1 MEYSEFLS
9 SVGQQTH
16 LDAYG
21 AEQAVRATLHTLS
34 ERLSKGQAR
43 DLLEELPAE
52 LKPIVFKQDDAEA
65 LTLEE
70 FVRRVADL
78 EGVDQHTAYRHARAV
93 FWTLGRAVP
102 EKEISDV
109 AAELPQEFAP
119 LLAEARGVYL
129 DVLPADDFLLRV
141 AERAHVDVDT
151 ARRAAEATLE
161 TLAERIAGGEVDDLL
176 AHLPLE
182 LHGPLHRVK
191 DDRRAAAKRMSLDD
205 FVEKIA
211 EREGTDRFTAF
222 PHAQAVFVT
231 LEDAVGQEFLDVRSQ
246 LPPEYA
252 ELMSAPG
259 SPPR

>member
-1 MEYSEFLS
+1 MEYRDFLS
-9 SVGQQTH
+9 SVEQQTH
-16 LDAYG
+16 LDPHG
-21 AEQAVRATLHTLS
+21 AEQAIRATLQTLA

-43 DLLEELPAE
+43 DLLAQLPAE
-52 LKPIVFKQDDAEA
+52 LKPVVYKEDDAETF
-65 LTLEE
+65 TLEE
-70 FVRRVADL
+70 FLRRVAER
-78 EGVDQHTAYRHARAV
+78 EGTGQDTAYRHARAV

-102 EKEISDV
+102 EKEVADV

-119 LLAEARGVYL
+119 LVAEAQGVFL

-141 AERAHVDVDT
+141 AERADVDVDT

-161 TLAERIAGGEVDDLL
+161 TLAERIAGGEVADLL
-176 AHLPLE
+176 AHLPVE

-231 LEDAVGQEFLDVRSQ
+231 LRDAVGEEFSDVRSQ

-252 ELMSAPG
+252 ELLDTPE
-259 SPPR
+259 

>member
-9 SVGQQTH
+9 SVGQQTR
-16 LDAYG
+16 LDPRR
-21 AEQAVRATLHTLS
+21 AEQATRATLATLS
-34 ERLSKGQAR
+34 ERLSRGQAW
-43 DLLEELPAE
+43 DLLEQLPAE
-52 LKPIVFKQDDAEA
+52 LKPTVYQEEDAEP
-65 LTLEE
+65 LTLEQ
-70 FVRRVADL
+70 FVGRVAER
-78 EGVDQHTAYRHARAV
+78 EGVDADTAYRHARAV
-93 FWTLGRAVP
+93 FWTLGRAVAD
-102 EKEISDV
+102 KEIADL

-119 LLAEARGVYL
+119 LVAEARGVFL

-141 AERAHVDVDT
+141 AERANVDVDT

-191 DDRRAAAKRMSLDD
+191 DDRRAEARRMSLDD

-231 LEDAVGQEFLDVRSQ
+231 LQDAVGEGEFSDVRSQ

-252 ELMSAPG
+252 ELLPG
-259 SPPR
+259 PR

>member
-1 MEYSEFLS
+1 MEYRDFLS
-9 SVGQQTH
+9 SVEQQTH
-16 LDAYG
+16 LDSPR
-21 AEQAVRATLHTLS
+21 AEQAVRATLQTLS

-43 DLLEELPAE
+43 DLLEHLPPE
-52 LKPIVFKQDDAEA
+52 LKPVVYKEDDAQA
-65 LTLEE
+65 FTLEE
-70 FVRRVADL
+70 FLRRVAAH
-78 EGVDQHTAYRHARAV
+78 EGTDDATAYRHARAV

-102 EKEISDV
+102 EKEIADV

-119 LLAEARGVYL
+119 LVAEARGVFL

-141 AERAHVDVDT
+141 AERADVDLDT

-161 TLAERIAGGEVDDLL
+161 TLAERIAGGEVEDLL

-191 DDRRAAAKRMSLDD
+191 DDRRAAAQRMSLDD
-205 FVEKIA
+205 FVERIA

-231 LEDAVGQEFLDVRSQ
+231 LQDAVGEEFSDVRSQ

-252 ELMSAPG
+252 ELLSG
-259 SPPR
+259 PPRS

>member
-9 SVGQQTH
+9 SVAQQTH
-16 LDAYG
+16 LDSRG
-21 AEQAVRATLHTLS
+21 AEQATRATLHTLS

-43 DLLEELPAE
+43 DLLGHLPAE
-52 LKPIVFKQDDAEA
+52 LKPVVHKEDDAEA
-65 LTLEE
+65 FTLDE
-70 FVRRVADL
+70 FVRRVAQR
-78 EGVDQHTAYRHARAV
+78 EGVDADTAYRHARAV

-102 EKEISDV
+102 EKEV
-109 AAELPQEFAP
+109 ADLASELPQEFAP
-119 LLAEARGVYL
+119 LVAEARGVFL

-141 AERAHVDVDT
+141 AERANVDVDT

-161 TLAERIAGGEVDDLL
+161 TLAERIAGGEVEDLL

-191 DDRRAAAKRMSLDD
+191 DDRRAEARRMSLDD

-231 LEDAVGQEFLDVRSQ
+231 LQDAVGQEFSDVRSQ
-246 LPPEYA
+246 LPPEYG
-252 ELMSAPG
+252 ELLSAPG
-259 SPPR
+259 QPPR